1 MLKITYL
8 ENAINLEYLQKPVE
22 VWKSERI
29 LVNLRAGVSVY
40 TESSIASFLL
50 PVNPFAL
57 KLLKNLT
64 EKELIDM
71 IPCDEGFIEV
81 SLSGTWISYT
91 ENNESGI
98 FVCELDQ
105 KNEYL
110 LYELWQESQVSAS
123 VVTE

>member
-8 ENAINLEYLQKPVE
+8 DDTINLEYLQKSVE

-29 LVNLRAGVSVY
+29 LVNLRAAVSIY

-57 KLLKNLT
+57 KLLKTLT
-64 EKELIDM
+64 EKELIDV
-71 IPCDEGFIEV
+71 IPCDEGYIEV
-81 SLSGTWISYT
+81 SLAGTWVSYT
-91 ENNESGI
+91 KNNESGI

-105 KNEYL
+105 KSEYL

-123 VVTE
+123 VVSE